1 MICPDHNVS
10 GWGRVRGPAFLFV
23 VVVVVA
29 LVRCIFSRH
38 FPDGEIQ
45 NSVRAREDILGPKL
59 AAAAAVLEGTA

>member
-1 MICPDHNVS
+1 MIFPDHNVVS
-10 GWGRVRGPAFLFV
+10 GWDGVRGPAFLFLCFCSC
-23 VVVVVA
+23 A
-29 LVRCIFSRH
+29 CIFSRH